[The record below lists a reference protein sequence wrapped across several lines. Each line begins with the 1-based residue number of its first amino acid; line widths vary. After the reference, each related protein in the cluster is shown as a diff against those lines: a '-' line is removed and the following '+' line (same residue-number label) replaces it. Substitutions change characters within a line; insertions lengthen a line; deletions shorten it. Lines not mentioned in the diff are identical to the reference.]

1 MYCFIIEFIDSAM
14 YRILEPNA
22 LRPSVETVDLIY
34 SQVLSSRSARQ
45 LRMSLLLPS
54 SPELKPAVVY
64 FPGGGFLKS
73 PHSRYIQM
81 RLSLAEAGFA
91 VASVEYRVIPDRYP
105 SMVVDGKSAVRF
117 LRAHAEEFGIDPSRI
132 AAVGNSAGGYL
143 AQMVGV
149 TAGEESLDRG
159 EWLEESSEVQAVV
172 SLYGISDLA
181 SIGEGFPEEVQ
192 ELHRSPAAAEA
203 IMLNGVAY
211 KDSKGNSVLE
221 DPAKALAASPMGH
234 IRRGLPPFLVM
245 HGDADTLVS
254 PVQSNRLYE
263 ALCSCG
269 NEADLVI
276 LKGAGHGDL
285 PWYQQEVADT
295 VVSWLSARFL
305 R

>member
-1 MYCFIIEFIDSAM
+1 MYK
-14 YRILEPNA
+14 ILEPKV
-22 LRPSVETVDLIY
+22 LRPSVETVEIVY

-54 SPELKPAVVY
+54 ADRPKPAVVY

-73 PHSRYIQM
+73 PHNRYIQM
-81 RLSLAEAGFA
+81 RLALAEAGFV

-105 SMVVDGKSAVRF
+105 AMVVDGKSAVRF
-117 LRAHAEEFGIDPSRI
+117 LRAHAGEFGLDPSRI
-132 AAVGNSAGGYL
+132 AVVGNSAGGYL

-149 TAGEESLDRG
+149 TAGDRSLDRG
-159 EWLEESSEVQAVV
+159 EWLEESSVVQAVV
-172 SLYGISDLA
+172 SLYGISDLS

-192 ELHRSPAAAEA
+192 QLHHSPAAAEA

-211 KDSKGNSVLE
+211 KDTKGNSILE
-221 DPAKALAASPMGH
+221 DPSKALAASPMGH

-269 NEADLVI
+269 NDADLIV

-285 PWYQQEVADT
+285 PWYQSEVTDT
-295 VVSWLSARFL
+295 VVSWLSARLL